1 MPDYVNTG
9 PFMLPAVI
17 LKHELP
23 SALDLQQAVASP
35 PVSSVGDRGTA
46 GGMGRLLFQ
55 SKPWLG
61 ASAGA
66 SLVAQR

>member
-1 MPDYVNTG
+1 
-9 PFMLPAVI
+9 MLPAVI

-23 SALDLQQAVASP
+23 SVLDLQQAVASP

-66 SLVAQR
+66 VGNAAVIGAEIDQT